1 MSIGGK
7 GWRKA
12 TEWNLSVSPKLV
24 QSPGEL
30 STIVDNNCEYK
41 RARVV
46 CCLLPVTPR
55 SCHEHTKGRQAE
67 SGRIEKASAWVWC
80 RKGNAVVS
88 TAGACSSLRMLQHQ
102 LEPTMR
108 LTPVIFSWFIYFWIR
123 ATVGR
128 LCSSVPGF
136 LIPTL
141 RFFSR
146 AALVSSFLES
156 DSCIFTW
163 YRPIFPHPNNTYYG
177 WFWFSSWI
185 ESLHP
190 LQCSWYTFT

>member
-67 SGRIEKASAWVWC
+67 SGRFEKASAWVGF
-80 RKGNAVVS
+80 RKSNAVFS
-88 TAGACSSLRMLQHQ
+88 TAGACSSLQMLQHH
-102 LEPTMR
+102 LEPTLR

-128 LCSSVPGF
+128 RCSSVPGF

-141 RFFSR
+141 MFFSR
-146 AALVSSFLES
+146 ASLVSSILES
-156 DSCIFTW
+156 DSFIFTS
-163 YRPIFPHPNNTYYG
+163 YHPIFPHPTNTYYG

-185 ESLHP
+185 
-190 LQCSWYTFT
+190 